1 MNGKALIAM
10 IFSAL
15 ALAIPSAEALTRQEV
30 DQRLRQ
36 EEIRL
41 AQIETQVSQHR
52 QKMSETVRKEKS
64 LLDELSVINEKTVVA
79 AQKIVVLDLKQKKVT
94 ARIEDLETEIAM
106 TRKDLAGVQE
116 LLQRRLLALYKYGN
130 GTDLDLLLSMGDVQE
145 ALATTYL
152 LKRITDQ
159 DRVFFEDLT
168 RKSRRLEAALGELEE
183 QRGELG
189 KQRADLE
196 RQKKEY
202 NQSLAR
208 RNKALEEIRR
218 QKSNYEKAEKELV
231 QAQTELEQRIRRL
244 LQEKQRLAEEARR
257 AALARP
263 DQKPKEP
270 MPTYKPG
277 GKLRWP
283 IKGRVMSPFGTRVHP
298 TFKTKTVH
306 TGIDI
311 DGKRGDPVGAAAA
324 GEVLFAG
331 WLRGYGQIVVL
342 DHGGDL
348 TTVYAH
354 LSKISVAEGD
364 RVTVGQTIGLVG
376 DTGVATGH
384 HLHFEVRV
392 NGEAR
397 DPMRY
402 LGGR

>member
-1 MNGKALIAM
+1 MKGKALIAM
-10 IFSAL
+10 IFAAL
-15 ALAIPSAEALTRQEV
+15 ALAVPSAEALTRQEV

-36 EEIRL
+36 EETRL

-64 LLDELSVINEKTVVA
+64 LLDELSVITEKTVVA

-94 ARIEDLETEIAM
+94 ARIEELETEIAM

-116 LLQRRLLALYKYGN
+116 LLHRRLLALYKYGN
-130 GTDLDLLLSMGDVQE
+130 GTDLDLLLSTGDVQE

-159 DRVFFEDLT
+159 DRAFFEDLT
-168 RKSRRLEAALGELEE
+168 RKSRRLESALGELEE

-208 RNKALEEIRR
+208 RNKALEEIRH

-257 AALARP
+257 AALERP
-263 DQKPKEP
+263 GQRPKEP

-283 IKGRVMSPFGTRVHP
+283 LKGRVISPFGTRVHP

-364 RVTVGQTIGLVG
+364 RVAVGQTVGLVG

>member
-1 MNGKALIAM
+1 VNGKALIAM

-263 DQKPKEP
+263 GQKPKEP

>member
-41 AQIETQVSQHR
+41 AQIDTQVSQHR

-263 DQKPKEP
+263 GQKPKEP

>member
-1 MNGKALIAM
+1 MKGKALIVM
-10 IFSAL
+10 IFAAL
-15 ALAIPSAEALTRQEV
+15 ALAVPSAEALTRQEV

-41 AQIETQVSQHR
+41 AQIEAQVSQHR

-94 ARIEDLETEIAM
+94 ARIEELETEIAM
-106 TRKDLAGVQE
+106 TRKDLADVQE
-116 LLQRRLLALYKYGN
+116 LLHRRLLALYKYGN
-130 GTDLDLLLSMGDVQE
+130 GTDLDLLLSTGDVQE

-159 DRVFFEDLT
+159 DRAFFEDLT
-168 RKSRRLEAALGELEE
+168 RKSRRLESALGELEE
-183 QRGELG
+183 QRGELR

-231 QAQTELEQRIRRL
+231 QAQAELEQRIRRL
-244 LQEKQRLAEEARR
+244 LQEKQRLVEEARR
-257 AALARP
+257 AALERP
-263 DQKPKEP
+263 GQKPKEP

-277 GKLRWP
+277 GKLQWP
-283 IKGRVMSPFGTRVHP
+283 LKGRVMSPFGTRVHP

-364 RVTVGQTIGLVG
+364 RVAVGQTVGLVG

>member
-263 DQKPKEP
+263 GQKPKEP

>member
-1 MNGKALIAM
+1 VNGKALIAM

>member
-1 MNGKALIAM
+1 MKGKALIAM

-159 DRVFFEDLT
+159 DRAFFEDLT

-208 RNKALEEIRR
+208 RNKALGEIRR

-263 DQKPKEP
+263 GQKPREP

-283 IKGRVMSPFGTRVHP
+283 LKGRVMSPFGTRVHP

>member
-41 AQIETQVSQHR
+41 AQIETQVSLHR

-263 DQKPKEP
+263 GQKPKEP